1 MVKTFEFATATRI
14 VFGNG
19 RAQEL
24 PLLAKEFGSR
34 LLVVTGKTPDRIKGI
49 LDLLEANHFT
59 ATLFSVA
66 GEPTVGLAQSGAELA
81 RSCDCQCVIA
91 IGGGSV
97 IDCGKAIAALAANPA
112 SVMDYLEV
120 VGKAQPLPF
129 PPLPFIAVPT
139 TAGTGAEVTRNAV
152 LHSPEHRVKVSLR
165 SALMLPRIALVDPEL
180 TRELPP
186 ALTASTGLDAL
197 TQLIEPFVSNRSNP
211 VSDALCREA
220 IPRVIRS
227 LRKAFEN
234 GSDEDA
240 RGEMAVGSLCGGLAL
255 ANAGLGAVHGFAAPI
270 GGMFEVPHGAVCA
283 ALLPDVMEKNITV
296 AQEKKDLTLVRR
308 YNDVARLLT
317 GVPTAR
323 APDGVQWVRN
333 LCLTLHVPCLALLGI
348 RRADLPEIV
357 EKAAASS
364 SMKGNPVELTHAH
377 LTEILERAF

>member
-1 MVKTFEFATATRI
+1 MVKDFEFATATRI

-19 RAQEL
+19 RAMEL
-24 PLLAKEFGSR
+24 PVLIKEFGSR
-34 LLVVTGKTPDRIKGI
+34 LLVVTGKNPGRIQPL
-49 LDLLEANHFT
+49 LDLLQANNFT
-59 ATLFSVA
+59 MTLFSVG
-66 GEPTVGLAQSGAELA
+66 GEPTIGLAKSGAELG
-81 RSCDCQCVIA
+81 RSSDCQCVVA

-97 IDCGKAIAALAANPA
+97 IDCGKAIAALAANPGPPL
-112 SVMDYLEV
+112 DYLEV
-120 VGKAQPLPF
+120 IGKAQPLQF
-129 PPLPFIAVPT
+129 APLPFVAVPT

-165 SALMLPRIALVDPEL
+165 SALMLPRVALVDPDL

-211 VSDALCREA
+211 VSDAVCREA

-234 GSDEDA
+234 GGDADA
-240 RGEMAVGSLCGGLAL
+240 RNEMALGSLCGGLAL
-255 ANAGLGAVHGFAAPI
+255 ANAGLGAVHGLAGPI
-270 GGMFEVPHGAVCA
+270 GGMFEVAHGAICA
-283 ALLPDVMEKNITV
+283 ALLPEVMEKNVTL
-296 AQEKKDLTLVRR
+296 AQEKKDMVLVRR

-333 LCLTLHVPCLALLGI
+333 LCLALHIPCLALLGI
-348 RRADLPEIV
+348 RRADLPEIA
-357 EKAAASS
+357 EKAEASS
-364 SMKGNPVELTHAH
+364 SLKGNPIELTRAQ
-377 LTEILERAF
+377 LIEILERAF